1 VRLIPRFQDQD
12 IETFLISFGKIAALN
27 NFPRDKYS
35 AVLQAHLT
43 GKALKVFTELT
54 TAECQDYDI
63 LKRAL
68 LTAYAVVP
76 EVYRK
81 RFRASSKAPIETYS
95 EFAFRLSTQFK
106 RWAESENAY
115 ADVNMLQELIL
126 MEQFNTHLDTSMRG
140 WLIDQK
146 PQTLSELSRLADQY
160 VAIHQTE
167 RFAKGSQ
174 NPRRHQFTK
183 NLVRV
188 IPTLRELRHNSPR
201 RLVASHRV
209 RAILRMHRI
218 KPMYIILVSARLLLC
233 VTTVRNQVTSW
244 QRVARD

>member
-12 IETFLISFGKIAALN
+12 IETFLISFEKIAALN

-43 GKALKVFTELT
+43 GKALKVFTELS
-54 TAECQDYDI
+54 TAECQDI

-81 RFRASSKAPIETYS
+81 RLRASSKSPNETYS
-95 EFAFRLSTQFK
+95 EFAFRLSTLFK

-115 ADVNMLQELIL
+115 DDVNMLQELIS
-126 MEQFNTHLDTSMRG
+126 MEQFNIHLH
-140 WLIDQK
+140 DQK

-167 RFAKGSQ
+167 RFGKESQ
-174 NPRRHQFTK
+174 NPRGHQFHQ

-188 IPTLRELRHNSPR
+188 ILTLRELRHNSPK
-201 RLVASHRV
+201 RLVAGHRV
-209 RAILRMHRI
+209 REICPMHRI